1 MTGAKRKSRGW
12 SVFII
17 ALFILLCYFPYEFYS
32 IYFFWFLPDN
42 FLNSQAIFFALIAV
56 LIILSRKKIVIP
68 LKLIGIFILQFMGFA
83 LYNSHHD
90 LNINSYL
97 ASLMVMAL
105 PVLLILW
112 IDSSI
117 GILEFYK
124 KYNKWIMWMAILG
137 VFTWILVTFFH
148 YSPLFG
154 LPDRADG
161 RIINNYLFTFNK
173 IDLVDSS
180 NAFCYA
186 GFFDERGAMGYW
198 GMFALIFNKLFIN
211 NKRVEWLLMVCLL
224 LTFSMGYYFQ
234 LLLYIAL
241 FYFIQQKTL
250 NKVLMVLALCAIVL
264 AADMTKGTDYNYIYE
279 NSIGRI
285 VESFES
291 STKEKTIAVSSRAT
305 LTEAALEEFQR
316 HPWRGTNKKTD
327 LDLYTDNIYEPLV
340 LYGIIGTPF
349 VLFPFIWLLFHG
361 LRYNRALFKCM
372 IIILCGFFH
381 RPFHQSLLYGF
392 ILYSLIY
399 ILLTYKHRIV
409 NDTSKS

>member
-1 MTGAKRKSRGW
+1 
-12 SVFII
+12 
-17 ALFILLCYFPYEFYS
+17 
-32 IYFFWFLPDN
+32 
-42 FLNSQAIFFALIAV
+42 
-56 LIILSRKKIVIP
+56 
-68 LKLIGIFILQFMGFA
+68 
-83 LYNSHHD
+83 
-90 LNINSYL
+90 
-97 ASLMVMAL
+97 
-105 PVLLILW
+105 
-112 IDSSI
+112 
-117 GILEFYK
+117 
-124 KYNKWIMWMAILG
+124 
-137 VFTWILVTFFH
+137 
-148 YSPLFG
+148 
-154 LPDRADG
+154 
-161 RIINNYLFTFNK
+161 
-173 IDLVDSS
+173 
-180 NAFCYA
+180 
-186 GFFDERGAMGYW
+186 
-198 GMFALIFNKLFIN
+198 
-211 NKRVEWLLMVCLL
+211 
-224 LTFSMGYYFQ
+224 
-234 LLLYIAL
+234 
-241 FYFIQQKTL
+241 
-250 NKVLMVLALCAIVL
+250 MVLALCAIVL

-279 NSIGRI
+279 NSIRRI

-399 ILLTYKHRIV
+399 ILLTYKHRII